1 VQSLSEE
8 NMTLFLIYYAA
19 STLGTL
25 TGGLGLMYVA
35 GYLAKKAEI
44 RRVKEFETAMRQ
56 QAELL
61 QQKILK
67 EKERMKKY
75 AEMEG

>member
-1 VQSLSEE
+1 
-8 NMTLFLIYYAA
+8 MTLFFVYYVA

-25 TGGLGLMYVA
+25 TGGLGLMYFA
-35 GYLAKKAEI
+35 GYLAKKAEV
-44 RRVKEFETAMRQ
+44 RKVREFEAAMKQ
-56 QAELL
+56 QAELI
-61 QQKILK
+61 QQKILQ